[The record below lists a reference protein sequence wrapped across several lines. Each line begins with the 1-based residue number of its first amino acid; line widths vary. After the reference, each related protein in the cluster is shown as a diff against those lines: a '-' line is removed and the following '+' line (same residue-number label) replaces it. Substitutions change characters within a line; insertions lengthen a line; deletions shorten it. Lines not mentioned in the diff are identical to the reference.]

1 MKISLNWLKELVEF
15 DCSVEELAAI
25 LTMRGLE
32 VEHIARLGEKYKNF
46 VVGEIFEM
54 NNHPNAEKLSL
65 CTVDIGKGKEKL
77 KIVCGAPNAQEGQ
90 YVVVA
95 LVGAV
100 IPRDQHNPN
109 GEPFVLTKSKIRGE
123 DSNGMLCS
131 KYELDLGDD
140 ADGIYVLEDKTVE
153 KVGITLADYL
163 GVNDT
168 VLEIGVTPNR
178 PDCLCHVGV
187 AREIASH
194 FKTKLELPSSYI
206 SEIKEQTKNFA
217 AVRIEAEELC
227 PRYSAR
233 VLKNVKV
240 APSPQWL
247 QRRLE
252 AVGVRPVNNIVDVTN
267 YILME
272 TGQPLHAFDLEKVER
287 ETVVIKGAKE
297 GETFTTLDGKER
309 KLKFETLMI
318 CDPKKSIAM
327 AGILGGRNSE
337 ISEATKIVLIES
349 AYFQARSIRR
359 TSKYFGISTDASQR
373 FERGTDPNITDYAAT
388 RAAQL
393 MSELAGG
400 DVLKGVLDVY
410 PEKIFPQ
417 KIMLRVDRTNQ
428 VLGTELS
435 SSEIRTLLE
444 SIDFEVA
451 KGIRA
456 TKDALTFV
464 VPSFRP
470 DITSEID
477 LIEEVAR
484 IYGYDNIETKM
495 RITMQTAESIPPLD
509 IVDSLR
515 DYLAHTGWS
524 EVVANSMQEKSV
536 ASLGADKIVEMLN
549 PMSSDM
555 AALRTSLVP

>member
-1 MKISLNWLKELVEF
+1 MKISLNWLKELVDF

-32 VEHIARLGEKYKNF
+32 VEHLENLGDKYKNF
-46 VVGEIFEM
+46 IVGEIFEM
-54 NNHPNAEKLSL
+54 NKHPNAEKLSL

-95 LVGAV
+95 LVGAT
-100 IPRDQHNPN
+100 IPRNQHDPN
-109 GEPFVLTKSKIRGE
+109 GEPFVLEKTKIRGE

-140 ADGIYVLEDKTVE
+140 ASGIYVLDDKTVD
-153 KVGITLADYL
+153 KVGIPFANYL

-168 VLEIGVTPNR
+168 VLEIGITPNR
-178 PDCLCHVGV
+178 PDCLNHVGI

-206 SEIKEQTKNFA
+206 SEVKEQTKNYA

-252 AVGVRPVNNIVDVTN
+252 AVGVRPVNNVVDITN
-267 YILME
+267 YVMME

-287 ETVVIKGAKE
+287 ETIVVKGAKE
-297 GETFTTLDGKER
+297 GELFTTLDGKQR
-309 KLKFETLMI
+309 KLKFETMMI

-327 AGILGGRNSE
+327 AGILGGLNSE
-337 ISEATKIVLIES
+337 IADTTKNVLIES

-359 TSKYFGISTDASQR
+359 SSKYFGITTDASQR

-393 MSELAGG
+393 MSEITGG
-400 DVLKGVLDVY
+400 DVLKGVLDIY
-410 PEKIFPQ
+410 PEKILPL
-417 KIMLRVDRTNQ
+417 KITLRVERTNQ
-428 VLGTELS
+428 VLGTNLS
-435 SSEIRTLLE
+435 SAEISSLLE
-444 SIDFEVA
+444 SVDFEIA
-451 KGIRA
+451 KGMRA
-456 TKDALTFV
+456 TKESLTFII
-464 VPSFRP
+464 PSFRP
-470 DITSEID
+470 DITDEID

-484 IYGYDNIETKM
+484 IYGYDNIETRM
-495 RITMQTAESIPPLD
+495 RMSIQTAETISPTD
-509 IVDSLR
+509 VVDTLR
-515 DYLAHTGWS
+515 DYLDG
-524 EVVANSMQEKSV
+524 
-536 ASLGADKIVEMLN
+536 
-549 PMSSDM
+549 
-555 AALRTSLVP
+555 